1 MSYASYQVAT
11 DGAPTD
17 TSNLIPKGP
26 AKTTYND
33 QPGVITVNADG
44 STSVQRPRGMN
55 TANFGAEAGQG
66 VLSTAR
72 TRMGSP
78 PINGITPNDIVTVQG
93 IEVSVATA
101 EQMGIL
107 MRDVSGRYVEVSG
120 GTDRAQSAADAENR
134 GTGMEDTAEAFSD
147 PQAEQ
152 ALTEVCSGVS
162 AGLQVAALQE
172 IIESGR
178 ADTQT
183 INRAASE
190 AGIEPF
196 EMGARLSAVMQHF
209 EDQAMKAVTGYGSE
223 DPAGF
228 FEWAEEH
235 QPRGL
240 KAAKQSH
247 GMERTTKGYEPMYR
261 EYVASM
267 AEHDPQAVLNAEF
280 GSGITAKQV
289 QGQVVLNIPGKGQM
303 TYRGALK
310 AGLIKVS
317 GA

>member
-11 DGAPTD
+11 DGAPTN
-17 TSNLIPKGP
+17 TSNLIPDGP
-26 AKTTYND
+26 PKATYND
-33 QPGVITVNADG
+33 QPGSISVNADG

-55 TANFGAEAGQG
+55 TANFAAEAGQG

-78 PINGITPNDIVTVQG
+78 PINGLTANDIVTVRG
-93 IEVSVATA
+93 MEVSVATA

-120 GTDRAQSAADAENR
+120 GTDRAQSAADAENQR
-134 GTGMEDTAEAFSD
+134 TETEDSAEAFTD
-147 PQAEQ
+147 PKAEQ
-152 ALTEVCSGVS
+152 ALTEVCAGVS

-178 ADTQT
+178 ADAQT

-190 AGIEPF
+190 AGIEPS
-196 EMGARLSAVMQHF
+196 EMDARLSGVMQHF
-209 EDQAMKAVTGYGSE
+209 EAQAMQAVTGFGSE
-223 DPAGF
+223 DPGAF
-228 FEWAEEH
+228 FEWAKAH

-240 KAAKQSH
+240 KAAMQSH
-247 GMERTTKGYEPMYR
+247 GMERSTKGYEPMYR

-267 AEHDPQAVLNAEF
+267 GEHDPQSVLNAKF

-303 TYRGALK
+303 TYRSALK